1 MKSEY
6 SSSFYLDCIQKTL
19 SNVYF
24 QDQFTQLKFFSDK
37 KYRLILLYELMK
49 DHYLN
54 AQGDTNKNFL
64 PTKETFYQL
73 VSPYVSRLSMAK
85 FIDRMVETGVLIK
98 KNHSQDKRKQI
109 LSPSVRLIE
118 EFEAMHQQ
126 REQELQKKTNKFLVF
141 RQKN

>member
-1 MKSEY
+1 MSSEY

-19 SNVYF
+19 SHVHF
-24 QDQFTQLKFFSDK
+24 RDQFPQLKFFSDK

-54 AQGDTNKNFL
+54 AQGDTNQNFL

-73 VSPYVSRLSMAK
+73 VSPYVSRLSMTK
-85 FIDRMVETGVLIK
+85 FIDRMVETGVIIK

-109 LSPSVRLIE
+109 LSPSVQLIE

>member
-1 MKSEY
+1 MSNEY

-19 SNVYF
+19 SHVHF
-24 QDQFTQLKFFSDK
+24 RDQFPKLKFFSDK

-64 PTKETFYQL
+64 PTKETFYHL
-73 VSPYVSRLSMAK
+73 VSPYVSRLSMTK

-98 KNHSQDKRKQI
+98 RSHTIS
-109 LSPSVRLIE
+109 LFALCH
-118 EFEAMHQQ
+118 F
-126 REQELQKKTNKFLVF
+126 NKLFS
-141 RQKN
+141 

>member
-1 MKSEY
+1 MNSEY

-19 SNVYF
+19 SHVYF
-24 QDQFTQLKFFSDK
+24 RDQFPQLKFFSDK

-73 VSPYVSRLSMAK
+73 VSPYVSRLSMTK

-109 LSPSVRLIE
+109 LRPSVQLIE
-118 EFEAMHQQ
+118 EFETMHQQ

-141 RQKN
+141 RLKN

>member
-1 MKSEY
+1 MSSEY

-19 SNVYF
+19 SHVHF
-24 QDQFTQLKFFSDK
+24 RDQFPQLKFFSDK

-54 AQGDTNKNFL
+54 AQGDTNQNFL

-109 LSPSVRLIE
+109 LSPSVQLIE

>member
-1 MKSEY
+1 MRSEY

-19 SNVYF
+19 SHVHF
-24 QDQFTQLKFFSDK
+24 RDQFPQLKFFSDK

-73 VSPYVSRLSMAK
+73 VSPYVSRLSMTK

-109 LSPSVRLIE
+109 LSPSVQLIE

>member
-1 MKSEY
+1 MSNEY

-19 SNVYF
+19 SHVHF
-24 QDQFTQLKFFSDK
+24 RDQFPQLKFFSDK

-109 LSPSVRLIE
+109 LSPSVQLIE

-141 RQKN
+141 RLKN